1 MTSTA
6 HDAENPNCAKNRI
19 LLAAGRIFADKGFR
33 CSTVREICDA
43 AEVNIASV
51 NYYFGDKKNLY
62 EQTLLLAREIGAQ
75 KFPTPDFSA
84 LASPQDRLRS
94 IILLLLN
101 RLVGNHVEPWP
112 VKILMSEIL
121 DPSPAAK
128 PLIDGYIEPFLK
140 MVFATVEELVDDS
153 VSTTKIH
160 QLSFSVISQCVW
172 YRFASDINRMVI
184 PEAQYNDN
192 FSVNS
197 LAKQIYEF
205 SLSGIRAANVES
217 HHTATAEGNSS
228 TSGSQPSQDAAREP
242 VDQVRAVVESA
253 SSSV

>member
-1 MTSTA
+1 MSSTA
-6 HDAENPNCAKNRI
+6 NDVDNPNCAKNRI

-33 CSTVREICDA
+33 CSTVREICDSA
-43 AEVNIASV
+43 DVNIASV

-84 LASPQDRLRS
+84 LASPEDRLRS

-140 MVFATVEELVDDS
+140 MVFATVKEMVDDS
-153 VSTTKIH
+153 VPEATVH

-184 PEAQYNDN
+184 NEAQYSEN
-192 FSVNS
+192 FTVNS
-197 LAKQIYEF
+197 LAKQIFEF
-205 SLSGIRAANVES
+205 SLSGIQAVCVNSLGEDLS
-217 HHTATAEGNSS
+217 DAEI
-228 TSGSQPSQDAAREP
+228 SQDQSTKKSEP
-242 VDQVRAVVESA
+242 PQRPRAVVESA
-253 SSSV
+253 TSPV